1 MAYTLNLYRLYL
13 NSILMKLEE
22 IKEDREWE
30 IYQSGERERG
40 IYDKEKTIQVLV

>member
-30 IYQSGERERG
+30 TYQSREREE
-40 IYDKEKTIQVLV
+40 DL